1 MSEIQI
7 FKSSAHS
14 HNLCYRYI
22 IHRHQIFKCTNPCR
36 CVHTHSH
43 AHLCTQP
50 QIYTGMLCP
59 LFKKSVLWENSVL
72 ELSTYF
78 CIVSQMNSL
87 QIAQK
92 TCFFSCLHF
101 CQYLR
106 PYSHPSCTPLCPG
119 DVWHRWPGSVAH
131 LSVSTETCGAAV
143 RGRYVRISHG
153 PLHGNGPSLSGG
165 RQVSCGADKKS

>member
-78 CIVSQMNSL
+78 CITNELFTNSAENMFL
-87 QIAQK
+87 
-92 TCFFSCLHF
+92 L
-101 CQYLR
+101 L
-106 PYSHPSCTPLCPG
+106 PSL
-119 DVWHRWPGSVAH
+119 
-131 LSVSTETCGAAV
+131 LSVPSAIQSPVLYTALSRWCLAPVTWKCCASVGFYGNVWGSSTGALCTDLTWPTPWQRAFSFWGAASKLWC
-143 RGRYVRISHG
+143 R
-153 PLHGNGPSLSGG
+153 
-165 RQVSCGADKKS
+165 